1 MVPKSLPSSATSE
14 TQSPQTLVPGMLRRS
29 SQPVPGLPLPSSGPQ
44 VPLSHRHVQT
54 LLVFSL
60 DNPLFG
66 PSQCA
71 PLGDSLEGSFLPAAL
86 RLLLPA
92 GGHQNPETWHLRTG
106 DWGHARS

>member
-14 TQSPQTLVPGMLRRS
+14 TQSPPDFGPWDAEAL
-29 SQPVPGLPLPSSGPQ
+29 QPVPGLPLPCSGPQ
-44 VPLSHRHVQT
+44 VPLSHPHVQT